1 MCRCRRAYTI
11 YRWINSFWAIAAT
24 SEGMV
29 AVKDL
34 QNACHAPHFLL
45 IRDWILGQSFQQVCW
60 SCWYGSCHPDP
71 PCSVNIWSDWG
82 FLLHIKL
89 GRVHLQTT
97 MQMSTKDEY
106 SQCDPELQCIHG
118 PESEWNEFNGFRG
131 RKLEVPTTLK
141 STKTTTIHYHQR
153 WRSSEWRR
161 RGKKD
166 GSTGFNP
173 IVTPY
178 CNCIEQWGSIEY

>member
-1 MCRCRRAYTI
+1 MFLKRVQSSFQTNSAFARHSCASSHLVPSRSQRTNILKCSFGHKADPRNKLSVHGRVCKCKRAYTI

-71 PCSVNIWSDWG
+71 PCSLNIWRDWI

-89 GRVHLQTT
+89 GMAPSSR
-97 MQMSTKDEY
+97 
-106 SQCDPELQCIHG
+106 
-118 PESEWNEFNGFRG
+118 
-131 RKLEVPTTLK
+131 K
-141 STKTTTIHYHQR
+141 STPANNKANVYKR
-153 WRSSEWRR
+153 WVLTMWPR
-161 RGKKD
+161 
-166 GSTGFNP
+166 
-173 IVTPY
+173 IAM
-178 CNCIEQWGSIEY
+178 